1 MPTKSEEKIQVNNK
15 RVKKFLHRPMVIDVG
30 KGNKLKICCVV
41 EDIEHQQK
49 KEKMTELQRMKE
61 LAHPFITI
69 G

>member
-1 MPTKSEEKIQVNNK
+1 MTEKSEDKIHENKKSVNK
-15 RVKKFLHRPMVIDVG
+15 GIRRPMITDGGRGKKF
-30 KGNKLKICCVV
+30 KKYFFV

-61 LAHPFITI
+61 LAHLCLRI